1 MTDRE
6 IFKTNLA
13 ALMKKAKAKQID
25 VAKYAEVSYQTV
37 SAWVCG
43 RGYPRAD
50 AMEKLCS
57 FFGVKQSALTEKQS
71 EKTPED
77 DLVAMFRALPVEA
90 KEKLLER
97 ADELTRLYVKK
108 KVIRRGKV
116 EAKV

>member
-13 ALMKKAKAKQID
+13 ALIKKAKAKQID

-50 AMEKLCS
+50 AMEKLCR
-57 FFGVKQSALTEKQS
+57 FFGVKQSALTERQS
-71 EKTPED
+71 EKTPEN

>member
-1 MTDRE
+1 
-6 IFKTNLA
+6 
-13 ALMKKAKAKQID
+13 
-25 VAKYAEVSYQTV
+25 
-37 SAWVCG
+37 
-43 RGYPRAD
+43 
-50 AMEKLCS
+50 MEKLCS

>member
-6 IFKTNLA
+6 IFRNNLTNL
-13 ALMKKAKAKQID
+13 MKRAKVKQID
-25 VAKYAEVSYQTV
+25 IAKYAEVSYQTV

-50 AMEKLCS
+50 AMERLCQ
-57 FFGVKQSALTEKQS
+57 FFGIKQSALTEQQ
-71 EKTPED
+71 ENVTPED
-77 DLVAMFRALPVEA
+77 DLVAMYRALPVEG

-108 KVIRRGKV
+108 GKKNV
-116 EAKV
+116 KAETTA